1 MYLDVSEFFLDMYFL
16 FFFSIKNT
24 CKKNGN
30 KLKKKYTYTISSFFL
45 GRWWVWVVHGR
56 HGNTR
61 WAWVVCV
68 RGHGGTSE
76 RYGGGGV
83 RSELLLLL

>member
-30 KLKKKYTYTISSFFL
+30 KLKKKYTYTISSFF
-45 GRWWVWVVHGR
+45 VWVGGTDNIHVGGHVG
-56 HGNTR
+56 G
-61 WAWVVCV
+61 VCEG
-68 RGHGGTSE
+68 GHGGTYDTNGTS
-76 RYGGGGV
+76 GGK
-83 RSELLLLL
+83 RM